1 MSIDFKSLTVVPHD
15 FMDVEEE
22 FDLPKSMNECE
33 EKSEKTKKDVGTT
46 EVTLDAEFK
55 GLTILPKHTKNNIT
69 KQKIN
74 SDSLVLF

>member
-1 MSIDFKSLTVVPHD
+1 MHLIDFKSLTVVPHD

-46 EVTLDAEFK
+46 EVTLDAEF
-55 GLTILPKHTKNNIT
+55 
-69 KQKIN
+69 
-74 SDSLVLF
+74 